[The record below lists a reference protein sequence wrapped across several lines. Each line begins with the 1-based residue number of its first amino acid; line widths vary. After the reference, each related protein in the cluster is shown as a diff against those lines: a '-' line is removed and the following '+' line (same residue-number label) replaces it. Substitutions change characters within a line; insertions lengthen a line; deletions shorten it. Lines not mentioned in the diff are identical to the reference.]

1 MAKAIFTKRFN
12 FTDPKIGTSWR
23 IDPSETP
30 QSFPQRIID
39 AAIAAGA
46 AETLPDGGKAT
57 PAEADKRE
65 G

>member
-1 MAKAIFTKRFN
+1 MAKARFTKRFN

-23 IDPSETP
+23 IDPSDKP

-39 AAIAAGA
+39 AAIEAGA
-46 AETLPDGGKAT
+46 AEIPTNGGGET
-57 PAEADKRE
+57 PAKADKSE

>member
-1 MAKAIFTKRFN
+1 MAKARFTKRFN

-23 IDPSETP
+23 IDPSDKP

-39 AAIAAGA
+39 AAIEAGA
-46 AETLPDGGKAT
+46 AEIPVNGGGET
-57 PAEADKRE
+57 PAKADNSE

>member
-1 MAKAIFTKRFN
+1 MAKARFTKRFN

-23 IDPSETP
+23 IDPSDRL

-39 AAIAAGA
+39 AALEAGA
-46 AETLPDGGKAT
+46 AEIPADGGGKT
-57 PAEADKRE
+57 PAKADNSE

>member
-1 MAKAIFTKRFN
+1 MAKARFTKRFN

-23 IDPSETP
+23 IDPSDKP

-39 AAIAAGA
+39 AAIEAGA
-46 AETLPDGGKAT
+46 ADIPTNDGGTT
-57 PAEADKRE
+57 PAQADKNE

>member
-1 MAKAIFTKRFN
+1 MAKARFTKRFN

-23 IDPSETP
+23 IDPSDKP

-46 AETLPDGGKAT
+46 AETPVNGGGET
-57 PAEADKRE
+57 PAKADKTE